1 MVIKGKCQ
9 ALPLKDKEGISFTF
23 YFGGVGVVGG
33 GEIAE
38 SRFLDLWKCH

>member
-9 ALPLKDKEGISFTF
+9 AVPLKDKEGISFTF
-23 YFGGVGVVGG
+23 FFGCVGVGG